1 MALRPRAMPTFGFQ
15 RLNPAYQSD
24 PRRIMGQALAQQ
36 GASSA
41 PVRTPLQGLGRLS
54 SALVGA
60 YLQRNAL
67 DAQAQREAQAT
78 EALMGALPENVSPQ
92 IRAMV
97 QAAPGTFEP
106 VLMSALLQPTTESSV
121 VDRGDMA
128 FVQNKTTSPLTGA
141 QSTNIGSL
149 VQRRA
154 APKTVRDMTPEEV
167 RATGRDPSLGVYQKD
182 SLGNITPPSGSQV
195 TGDIS
200 NRFDQI
206 NEVIRLS
213 QKSKLTPAE
222 ALRLDLF
229 TKDLETPR
237 PVVVPDGAGGSVTMM
252 VPGLPVSSIT
262 GGQTVTGDAAISGDP
277 TNQSGQGANAA
288 IPGGVVAGEKP
299 AQLSETEA
307 KFVANLS
314 SAKVD
319 LTTVVEKLFPNGF
332 TGDVNRSLVV
342 GLNAPAAGAFS
353 GDVQV
358 VRNALNNLADLTTR
372 ERSGATAP
380 PEERKFFFSQILPN
394 ATDTSETVRFKLQRL
409 VNNFNTNVDA
419 FSAGRKIPGLVKLEL
434 PTASNEDA
442 GEFDF

>member
-36 GASSA
+36 GASTA

-67 DAQAQREAQAT
+67 DAQVKREDAYRDSLTQALGGLDLGGVPGLQ
-78 EALMGALPENVSPQ
+78 ALSTVSPELALQTGVNLEGQLAVAAAKRKPEN
-92 IRAMV
+92 
-97 QAAPGTFEP
+97 
-106 VLMSALLQPTTESSV
+106 
-121 VDRGDMA
+121 
-128 FVQNKTTSPLTGA
+128 
-141 QSTNIGSL
+141 
-149 VQRRA
+149 
-154 APKTVRDMTPEEV
+154 TVRDMTRQEV
-167 RATGRDPSLGVYQKD
+167 IDSGRDPNLGVYQID
-182 SLGNITPPSGSQV
+182 NLGKITPPSGSQV

-213 QKSKLTPAE
+213 QKGDLTQAE
-222 ALRLDLF
+222 SLRLDLF
-229 TKDLETPR
+229 TKDLARPR
-237 PVVVPDGAGGSVTMM
+237 PVVVPDGAGGTVTVMQ
-252 VPGLPVSSIT
+252 PGLDVSSIT
-262 GGQTVTGDAAISGDP
+262 GGQTVTGDVALPGDP
-277 TNQSGQGANAA
+277 TNQASQKANAA
-288 IPGGVVAGEKP
+288 IPGGIVAGEKP
-299 AQLSETEA
+299 AQLSSTEA

-319 LTTVVEKLFPNGF
+319 LTTVVEKLFPNGIS
-332 TGDVNRSLVV
+332 GDVNRSLVV
-342 GLNAPAAGAFS
+342 GLNTPAAGAFS

-380 PEERKFFFSQILPN
+380 EEERQFFFSQILPN